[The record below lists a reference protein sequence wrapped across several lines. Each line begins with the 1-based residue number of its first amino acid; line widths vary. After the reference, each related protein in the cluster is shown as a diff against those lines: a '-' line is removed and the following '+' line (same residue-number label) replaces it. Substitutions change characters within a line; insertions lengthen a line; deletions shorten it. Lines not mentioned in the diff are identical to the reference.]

1 MSEKI
6 IRKEIT
12 IYKGILECQFSDIKK
27 NPLGYSKKNSR
38 IKLEPRFKL
47 HNAEIVEVFPI
58 VDDYKDNIAYIHQRD
73 DLFAIEC
80 YFKSKKIKPGR
91 YVAEEVMLLLK
102 SDSFDASE
110 NNIGDFNTVLLE
122 NINKKASEPFLSTN
136 IDKQHG
142 KISGEAYVKV
152 IREFNEL
159 NEETKYRISPTGLVE
174 PIIVTALGNGQG
186 TVNEPKGCLPFASF
200 LASIFSPIFKYI
212 FAFNSW
218 IKRYINS
225 ISSRVFNKN
234 IINNDPTNA
243 GCFNRMLPTGCTS
256 SGCSQFG
263 CGCLSLLLALA
274 FLFWF
279 IWCLLLGKCNQDA
292 QDSSSNTKVI
302 HDTVYVEVNK
312 AKIDTIVK
320 KDTIVYE
327 DKTTRTKTS
336 VVSLPNVQFEK
347 NKAKLLNSSKE
358 DLDKLAKHLNENK
371 QVQAEIIGHTDG
383 SGDDKANQVL
393 SQERAESVRQYLIKN
408 GVEPNRIKAVGK
420 GESEPKTTNETLE
433 GRAMNRRVEVKLSQ
447 TEKVEQS
454 KKRVKKGTN

>member
-12 IYKGILECQFSDIKK
+12 VYKGILECQFSDIKK

-73 DLFAIEC
+73 DLFSIEC

-102 SDSFDASE
+102 SNSFDASE
-110 NNIGDFNTVLLE
+110 NNIGDFNKVLLE
-122 NINKKASEPFLSTN
+122 NINKKTSEPFLSTN

-142 KISGEAYVKV
+142 KISGDAYLKV
-152 IREFNEL
+152 VRIFDEN
-159 NEETKYRISPTGLVE
+159 NEEIKYTTSPSGKVELAIQSENTG
-174 PIIVTALGNGQG
+174 
-186 TVNEPKGCLPFASF
+186 CMPFYLFFAR
-200 LASIFSPIFKYI
+200 IFKYI
-212 FAFNSW
+212 FDFNSK
-218 IKRYINS
+218 IKNYINN
-225 ISSRVFNKN
+225 ISSRVFNKKLIDGGN
-234 IINNDPTNA
+234 EGNP
-243 GCFNRMLPTGCTS
+243 GCLNSMLPTGCTS

-279 IWCLLLGKCNQDA
+279 IWCLILGKCNH
-292 QDSSSNTKVI
+292 DSQNSNSTKVI

-312 AKIDTIVK
+312 TKVDTIVK
-320 KDTIVYE
+320 NDTIVYE

-336 VVSLPNVQFEK
+336 LVRLPNVQFEK
-347 NKAKLLNSSKE
+347 NKAKLLDSSKE
-358 DLDKLAKHLNENK
+358 DLDNLSKYLNENK
-371 QVQAEIIGHTDG
+371 QVKAEIIGHTDG
-383 SGDDKANQVL
+383 SGDDNANQIL
-393 SQERAESVRQYLIKN
+393 SQDRAESVRQYLIKK
-408 GVEPNRIKAVGK
+408 GVEPNRINAVGK
-420 GESEPKTTNETLE
+420 GESVPRSTNETLE

-447 TEKVEQS
+447 TEKVEQTKRRI
-454 KKRVKKGTN
+454 KKETN

>member
-1 MSEKI
+1 MSEKL

-27 NPLGYSKKNSR
+27 SPLGYSKKNSR

-47 HNAEIVEVFPI
+47 HNAEIVEAIPT
-58 VDDYKDNIAYIHQRD
+58 VDENVASIHQRD
-73 DLFAIEC
+73 DLFAVEC
-80 YFKSKKIKPGR
+80 FFKSKKIKPGR
-91 YVAEEVMLLLK
+91 YVAEEIILLLK

-110 NNIGDFNTVLLE
+110 NNIGDFNKVLLE
-122 NINKKASEPFLSTN
+122 NKNKIANEPFLSTN
-136 IDKQHG
+136 FDKQHG

-152 IREFNEL
+152 IREFNEQ
-159 NEETKYRISPTGLVE
+159 NVETKYTISPTGLVE
-174 PIIVTALGNGQG
+174 LIVVPGIENQQG
-186 TVNEPKGCLPFASF
+186 TETEPTGCLPFATF
-200 LASIFSPIFKYI
+200 FGGIFKRI
-212 FAFNSW
+212 FNFNNW
-218 IKRYINS
+218 LKNYINS
-225 ISSRVFNKN
+225 LSSRLFNKKL
-234 IINNDPTNA
+234 INDGTTNA
-243 GCFNRMLPTGCTS
+243 GCLNPMLPSGCTS

-279 IWCLLLGKCNQDA
+279 IWCLILGKCNH
-292 QDSSSNTKVI
+292 DSQNSNSTKVI

-320 KDTIVYE
+320 NDTIVYE

-347 NKAKLLNSSKE
+347 NKAKLLDSSKE

-371 QVQAEIIGHTDG
+371 QVKAEIIGHTDG
-383 SGDDKANQVL
+383 SGDNKANQIL
-393 SQERAESVRQYLIKN
+393 SQNRAESVRQYLIKK
-408 GVEPNRIKAVGK
+408 GIEPNRIKAVGK

-433 GRAMNRRVEVKLSQ
+433 GRAMNRRVEVKLSE
-447 TEKVEQS
+447 TEKVEQT